1 MAAENSSGP
10 AEAGALSRDG
20 GFAGLAYVA
29 SSMKASLFLLVRALR
44 FGVKEDAPAP
54 SRPRGA
60 EWDNRHG

>member
-44 FGVKEDAPAP
+44 FGSKRMRRRHQAA
-54 SRPRGA
+54 RRGM
-60 EWDNRHG
+60 G